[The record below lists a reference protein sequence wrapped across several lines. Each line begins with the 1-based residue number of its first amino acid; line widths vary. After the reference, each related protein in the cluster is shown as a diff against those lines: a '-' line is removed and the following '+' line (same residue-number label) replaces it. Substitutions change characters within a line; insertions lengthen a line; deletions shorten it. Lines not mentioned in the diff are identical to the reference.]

1 MGEGVEGARYAAKS
15 RGRNKISARQFSGRF
30 ERARA
35 IASLNHSNICTIHD
49 VGAELSRDG
58 TGGGPTLAERI
69 GRGPVPREEA
79 LDITK
84 QIADVLEA
92 VHTRG
97 IVHRDLRLVRM

>member
-35 IASLNHSNICTIHD
+35 IASLNLSNICTIHD
-49 VGAELSRDG
+49 VGPELSRDG

-69 GRGPVPREEA
+69 GRG
-79 LDITK
+79 
-84 QIADVLEA
+84 DVLEA
-92 VHTRG
+92 AHTRG
-97 IVHRDLRLVRM
+97 IVHRDLKLVRM